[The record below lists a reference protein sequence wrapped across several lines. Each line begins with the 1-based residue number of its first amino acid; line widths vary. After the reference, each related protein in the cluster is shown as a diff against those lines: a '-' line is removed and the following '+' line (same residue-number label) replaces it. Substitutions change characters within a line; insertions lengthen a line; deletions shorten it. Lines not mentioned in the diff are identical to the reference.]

1 MKLFIAYIKDKS
13 TAIIAFA
20 LFAIVLAVTF
30 ALYQLPIEA
39 VLYPTILNLIIGIV
53 IIAVDFNRTMKNYRE
68 LDRLKS
74 LTADMITSLPQ
85 ISHVYDTGYNGVIH
99 NLKAEVVS
107 IESKTSEKYSDMM
120 DYYSVWVHQIKTPI
134 ASMRLTLQNDDSALS
149 QTILSDLSRIEQ
161 YVEMV
166 LAYLRLDSESSDYVF
181 KEYSVDEIIKKS
193 VKKFSSE
200 FIGRKLSLQ
209 FEPCDLTI
217 VTDEKWFSFV
227 IEQVLSNAL
236 KYTRKGSIKISMP
249 QPSLLCIEDTGIG
262 ISEEDLPRVFE
273 KGYTGGNGRTDSHAS
288 GLGLFLCKRI
298 CDNLSIGITAESKL
312 NQGTRINLDLSQNKL
327 RFE

>member
-1 MKLFIAYIKDKS
+1 MKLFIAYIKDKL
-13 TAIIAFA
+13 TVIITFA
-20 LFAIVLAVTF
+20 LFAAVLVVTF
-30 ALYQLPIEA
+30 ALYQLPIQA
-39 VLYPTILNLIIGIV
+39 VLYPTILNFFIGFV
-53 IIAVDFNRTMKNYRE
+53 IIAFDFNRTVKNFRE
-68 LDRLKS
+68 LDRIKS

-85 ISHVYDTGYNGVIH
+85 ISNVYDSEYNEIIH
-99 NLKAEVVS
+99 NLKEEVIR
-107 IESKTSEKYSDMM
+107 IEKETSEKYSDMM

-149 QTILSDLSRIEQ
+149 RTILSDLSRIEQ

-166 LAYLRLDSESSDYVF
+166 LAYLRLDSESNDYVF

-193 VKKFSSE
+193 VRKFSSE
-200 FIGRKLSLQ
+200 FIGRKLLLQ
-209 FEPCDLTI
+209 FEPCNLTI

-227 IEQVLSNAL
+227 VEQVLSNAL
-236 KYTRKGSIKISMP
+236 KYTRKGSVKISMP

-262 ISEEDLPRVFE
+262 ITEEDLPRVFE
-273 KGYTGGNGRTDSHAS
+273 KGYTGGNGRIDAHAS
-288 GLGLFLCKRI
+288 GLGLYLCKRI

-312 NQGTRINLDLSQNKL
+312 NQGTRINLDLNQNKL

>member
-1 MKLFIAYIKDKS
+1 MKLFIAYIKDKL
-13 TAIIAFA
+13 TVIIIFA
-20 LFAIVLAVTF
+20 LFAAVLAITF
-30 ALYQLPIEA
+30 ALYQLPIQA
-39 VLYPTILNLIIGIV
+39 VLYPTILNFIIGFV
-53 IIAVDFNRTMKNYRE
+53 IIAVDFIRTVKNYRE
-68 LDRLKS
+68 LDRIKN
-74 LTADMITSLPQ
+74 LTADMIISLPQ
-85 ISHVYDTGYNGVIH
+85 ISNVYDSEYNGIIH
-99 NLKAEVVS
+99 NLKAEVIG
-107 IESKTSEKYSDMM
+107 IERKSAEKYSDMM

-149 QTILSDLSRIEQ
+149 RTILSDLSRIEQ

-181 KEYSVDEIIKKS
+181 KEYSVGEMIKKS

-200 FIGRKLSLQ
+200 FIGRKLSLHL
-209 FEPCDLTI
+209 EPCELTI

-262 ISEEDLPRVFE
+262 IAEEDLPRVFE
-273 KGYTGGNGRTDSHAS
+273 KGYTGGNGRTDRHAS

-312 NQGTRINLDLSQNKL
+312 NQGTRMYLDLSQNKL

>member
-1 MKLFIAYIKDKS
+1 MKLFIAYIKDKL
-13 TAIIAFA
+13 TVIITFA
-20 LFAIVLAVTF
+20 LFAAILVVTF
-30 ALYQLPIEA
+30 ALYRLPIQA
-39 VLYPTILNLIIGIV
+39 VLYPTIFNFIIGFV
-53 IIAVDFNRTMKNYRE
+53 IIAFDFNRTVKNFRE
-68 LDRLKS
+68 LERIKG

-85 ISHVYDTGYNGVIH
+85 ISNVYDSEYNDIIH
-99 NLKAEVVS
+99 NLKSEVIN
-107 IESKTSEKYSDMM
+107 IEKVTSEKYSDMM

-149 QTILSDLSRIEQ
+149 RTILSDLSRIEQ
-161 YVEMV
+161 YVGMV

-200 FIGRKLSLQ
+200 FIGRKLSLYL
-209 FEPCDLTI
+209 EPCELTI
-217 VTDEKWFSFV
+217 VTDKKWFSFV

-288 GLGLFLCKRI
+288 GLGLYLCKRI
-298 CDNLSIGITAESKL
+298 CDNLSIGITAESEL
-312 NQGTRINLDLSQNKL
+312 NQGTRIYLDLSQNKL

>member
-1 MKLFIAYIKDKS
+1 MKLFIAYIKDKL
-13 TAIIAFA
+13 TVIITFA
-20 LFAIVLAVTF
+20 LFAAVLVVTF
-30 ALYQLPIEA
+30 ALYQLPIQA
-39 VLYPTILNLIIGIV
+39 VLYPTILNFFIGFV
-53 IIAVDFNRTMKNYRE
+53 IIAFDFNRTVKNFRE
-68 LDRLKS
+68 LDRIKS

-85 ISHVYDTGYNGVIH
+85 ISNVYDSEYNDIIH
-99 NLKAEVVS
+99 NLKAEVIN
-107 IESKTSEKYSDMM
+107 IEKGTSEKYSDMM

-149 QTILSDLSRIEQ
+149 RTILSDLSRIEQ

-200 FIGRKLSLQ
+200 FIRRKLSLQ

-217 VTDEKWFSFV
+217 VSEEKWFSFV

-236 KYTRKGSIKISMP
+236 KYTRKGSVKISMP
-249 QPSLLCIEDTGIG
+249 QPSLLCFEDTGIG
-262 ISEEDLPRVFE
+262 IAEEDLPRVFE
-273 KGYTGGNGRTDSHAS
+273 KGYTGGNGRIDAHAS
-288 GLGLFLCKRI
+288 GLGLYLCKRI

-312 NQGTRINLDLSQNKL
+312 NQGTRMYLDLSQNKL